1 MKQLAIIPDVV
12 KDQELIVVPPDTS
25 VRDAARVM
33 AERRIGAVMI
43 VKRRQLLGI
52 FTERDMITRV
62 VAPGLDP
69 DKTVLG
75 DVMTAKPDTL
85 KPSDSPRVALDRMAK
100 KGYRHLPVVDRGT
113 IVAIVS
119 VRDLYSLMVDRLEQ
133 GIVRMAERVMFG

>member
-12 KDQELIVVPPDTS
+12 KDQELIVLPPHTS

-43 VKRRQLLGI
+43 GKRRQLLGI

-69 DKTVLG
+69 GKVVLE

-85 KPSDSPRVALDRMAK
+85 KPSDSPRVALDLMAK
-100 KGYRHLPVVDRGT
+100 KGYRHLPVVDRGA

>member
-1 MKQLAIIPDVV
+1 MTHLAIIPDVV
-12 KDQELIVVPPDTS
+12 KDQELMVLPPSAT
-25 VRDAARVM
+25 VKDAARVM

-69 DKTVLG
+69 DKTVLE

-85 KPSDSPRVALDRMAK
+85 KPGDSPRAALDLMAK
-100 KGYRHLPVVDRGT
+100 KGYRHLPVVDRGA